1 MTNFLK
7 YKGYSA
13 TINFSVED
21 KVFYGN
27 IWGIDDVVT
36 FEGKSD
42 IEAKKAFYKAVNDYL
57 TTCMALNKEP
67 EKPSKETVYL
77 LKNPASAK
85 RLLESLEEYK
95 KYSKQ

>member
-27 IWGIDDVVT
+27 ILGINDVVT
-36 FEGKSD
+36 FEGTSIK
-42 IEAKKAFYKAVNDYL
+42 EVKNAFHKAVNDYL
-57 TTCMALNKEP
+57 ATCLALNKEP

-77 LKNPASAK
+77 LKSPANAK